1 MALYTPAWYQKD
13 RIIRMNEI
21 MQNYQRYWGESVLW
35 SEYDAMA
42 STKNNVY
49 DEGPSRAWYPPVVLP
64 VMFVDFRQ
72 DDPLD
77 TDQGFYVLSTASI
90 VFQVTSAADRF
101 RTSPLFTANHF
112 RDRFSYDNIVYRVTK
127 YEKQGFVHGT
137 YLTISVLGEQVKAE
151 EVVND
156 MQQQDF
162 FVQTMVW

>member
-1 MALYTPAWYQKD
+1 MPLYTPAWFYKD
-13 RIIRMNEI
+13 QIIRMNDT
-21 MQNYQRYWGESVLW
+21 MRAYQGVWGESVLW

-42 STKNNVY
+42 STKHPTY

-64 VMFVDFRQ
+64 VMFLDFRQ

-77 TDQGFYVLSTASI
+77 TDEGFYVLSTASV
-90 VFQVTSAADRF
+90 VFQVTSAVDRF

-137 YLTISVLGEQVKAE
+137 YLTISALGEQVKAE

-156 MQQQDF
+156 TQQQDF
-162 FVQTMVW
+162 FVQTMTW